1 MSFEEK
7 LNRLE
12 EINNNMKGGDVPIEK
27 AMKLFEEGIKLASSL
42 EKELVKMER
51 KVEILINKPDTP
63 EEEPK
68 LELFTDVDGEE
79 KD

>member
-1 MSFEEK
+1 MSFEDR
-7 LNRLE
+7 LTRLE
-12 EINNNMKGGDVPIEK
+12 EINDNMKDGGIPIEK

-42 EKELVKMER
+42 EKEIGRMER

-68 LELFTDVDGEE
+68 LELFTDVDEE
-79 KD
+79 EDS

>member
-1 MSFEEK
+1 MSFEDK
-7 LNRLE
+7 LTRLE
-12 EINNNMKGGDVPIEK
+12 EINDNMKDGGIPIEK

-42 EKELVKMER
+42 EKEIGKMER